1 MYTRFAQT
9 IDRLGE
15 QCRSCQ
21 RHFMVEMRRC
31 FFLRAKRGTPRSLAL
46 CAIPFLQLSQ

>member
-1 MYTRFAQT
+1 MYTRFVQS
-9 IDRLGE
+9 IDRFGE
-15 QCRSCQ
+15 QCRSGQ

-31 FFLRAKRGTPRSLAL
+31 FFLRANRGTPRSLAL